1 VAQEFETALRATSG
15 DPYEAERYAASS
27 AMGKRALSRE
37 TAYAARL
44 SWQGLDSLDRP
55 VSNSNHKGATLT
67 LGDTIP
73 EEFVTSKD
81 RENARQRAIRVAVHA
96 AMKRLSPRASAIL
109 AGTYGID
116 DGHTP
121 YFGTEFEAD
130 FAEFVGVA
138 NAKYLQ
144 AQRTKA
150 HSRFEIVYLAGETVS
165 VSA

>member
-15 DPYEAERYAASS
+15 DPYEAERYAASP

-44 SWQGLDSLDRP
+44 SWQGVASLDAPLR
-55 VSNSNHKGATLT
+55 GEDAGTI
-67 LGDTIP
+67 GDTIP
-73 EEFVTSKD
+73 AEFVTSKD
-81 RENARQRAIRVAVHA
+81 RENARQRAIRAAVHA

-150 HSRFEIVYLAGETVS
+150 HSRFEVVYLAGETVS